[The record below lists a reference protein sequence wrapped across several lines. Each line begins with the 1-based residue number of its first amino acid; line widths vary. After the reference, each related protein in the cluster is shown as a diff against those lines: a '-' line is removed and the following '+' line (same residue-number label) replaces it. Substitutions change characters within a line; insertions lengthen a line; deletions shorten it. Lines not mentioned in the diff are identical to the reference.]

1 MTARLSVSVGQ
12 HSDKG
17 QNAINQDFH
26 GLCIPD
32 EPQLSTKGI
41 AIALADG
48 ISSSDVSQIASE
60 AAVGGFLEDY
70 YCTSEA
76 WSVKTSAQRVLM
88 ATNSWLHAQSQRSQY
103 RFDMDRGYVCTF
115 SALVIKAHTAHLF
128 HVGDTRVYRLRD
140 NQFECLTQDHR
151 LWVSQETSYLSRA
164 LGINTHLEIDYTALP
179 VEAGDMFVFLT
190 DGVFEFL
197 DGHAMVATIRAHHD
211 SLDEAARRLVS
222 QALANGSTD
231 NLTAQIV
238 RVDTLPRAQASDLLP
253 YLDTLPSPPLL
264 EPRMRFEGYRI
275 LRQLHASSRSHVHLA
290 VDEATGATV
299 VLKTPSIDLRD
310 DAAYRERF
318 MMEEWIA
325 RRIDSPHVLKPYVP
339 ARPRES
345 LYTVAEY
352 IEGQTLD
359 QWIRDHPTPDLETVR
374 EIVDQIAK
382 GLRAF
387 HRLEMLHQDL
397 RPANVMIDSTGT
409 VKLIDFGATQVA
421 GIRDMQ
427 HTRTHAE
434 ILGTAPFT
442 APEYFLGDGRSTRSD
457 QYSLGVIAYTMLTGR
472 LPYGTQVSQARTRAA
487 QKKLSYRPACNGKRD
502 IPLWV
507 DEVLRKAVHP
517 DPHRRYAALSEFI
530 HELRHPSEH
539 ALKHTRPPL
548 MERDPVLFWKCVSLV
563 LALMVIGLLVR

>member
-12 HSDKG
+12 YSDKG
-17 QNAINQDFH
+17 QKAINQDFH

-88 ATNSWLHAQSQRSQY
+88 ATNSWLHAQSQRGQH

-140 NQFECLTQDHR
+140 NQSECLTQDHR

-179 VEAGDMFVFLT
+179 VEAGDIFVFLT
-190 DGVFEFL
+190 DGVYEFL
-197 DGHAMVATIRAHHD
+197 DEHAMVEMIRAHRD
-211 SLDEAARRLVS
+211 SLDEAASMVVN

-253 YLDTLPSPPLL
+253 YLDTLPSPPML

-352 IEGQTLD
+352 VEGQTLD
-359 QWIRDHPTPDLETVR
+359 QWMRDHPSPDLETVR
-374 EIVDQIAK
+374 GLVEQIAK

-409 VKLIDFGATQVA
+409 VKIIDFGATQVA
-421 GIRDMQ
+421 GIHDMQ
-427 HTRTHAE
+427 HARTQAE

-442 APEYFLGDGRSTRSD
+442 APEYFLGDGGSTRSD

-487 QKKLSYRPACNGKRD
+487 QKKLSYRPACDGKRG

-517 DPHRRYAALSEFI
+517 DPHRRYIVLSEFT